1 MKEKNKKTRTLIL
14 LLALVSLMFIA
25 FSYRHTIKRK
35 VHYYYTVL
43 KNRITRK
50 ENFSCNNC
58 NDLFNDN
65 VKTHQIAY
73 ANESITPQNNDEGLN
88 RLFRKGVLKNIESNE
103 SYLVRKLDHSK
114 PLLMKKA
121 VLFLDK
127 LSISYNQKCK
137 MSQLYYIP
145 FEITSATR
153 TIQSVGKLSKSNNN
167 AIENSAHLRGKTFDI
182 SYRAFSGYEKQ
193 LDLFISALNELKQQN
208 KCYVKYERNGCLH
221 ITVN

>member
-1 MKEKNKKTRTLIL
+1 MDLPLPPSRFVVAPT
-14 LLALVSLMFIA
+14 
-25 FSYRHTIKRK
+25 
-35 VHYYYTVL
+35 
-43 KNRITRK
+43 RITRDQRK
-50 ENFSCNNC
+50 DNFSCNNC
-58 NDLFNDN
+58 QNLFDDD

-73 ANESITPQNNDEGLN
+73 TNEGIKPQKNDDGLN
-88 RLFRKGVLKNIESNE
+88 ILSQKGVLKNIESND

-127 LSISYNQKCK
+127 LSMNYKQKCE
-137 MSQLYYIP
+137 MSHLYYIP

-193 LDLFISALNELKQQN
+193 LDLFISALNELKQQK

>member
-1 MKEKNKKTRTLIL
+1 MIQKNKRKRY
-14 LLALVSLMFIA
+14 AMFFFIA
-25 FSYRHTIKRK
+25 SMFLLIAFYYRHIIKRYAVYCYSLINSK
-35 VHYYYTVL
+35 VNG
-43 KNRITRK
+43 KD
-50 ENFSCNNC
+50 NFSCNNC
-58 NDLFNDN
+58 NDLFDDN

-73 ANESITPQNNDEGLN
+73 ANESITPQNNNDGLN

-127 LSISYNQKCK
+127 LSMSYNQKCK

-208 KCYVKYERNGCLH
+208 KCFVKYERNGCLH